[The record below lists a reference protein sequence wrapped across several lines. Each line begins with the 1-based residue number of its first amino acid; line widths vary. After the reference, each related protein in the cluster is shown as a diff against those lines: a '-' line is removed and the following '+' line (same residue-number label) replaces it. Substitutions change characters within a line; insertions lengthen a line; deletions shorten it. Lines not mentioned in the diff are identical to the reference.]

1 MSARHR
7 IPPYVPSW
15 YADSANAYTPADPLT
30 GDIRC
35 DVLVVGGGYAGLS
48 AALELA
54 ERGFDTV
61 LVEARRVGWGASG
74 RNGGQIVGGFAQ
86 GPAALDALVGRAL
99 TDDLYGLADEAVA
112 MLAERVARFAIAC
125 DLRWGYLLLA
135 VKDRQVGELKAYAEE
150 LQAYGRPVG
159 PLYDAGAVRE
169 HVASRR
175 VRGGLQI
182 GGSGQ
187 LHPLNFALGLA
198 DAARSAGVRLYEG
211 TPVDGMVEG
220 PPAVAVTPGGRI
232 TAGFVALAGNAY
244 LPGLTPTIT
253 SRMLPRVMPTGTF
266 MLATEPLG
274 ESRAS
279 ALMPSRQAA
288 ADINF
293 VLNYFRLSPDHRL
306 LFGGG
311 VSYSTAQR
319 DAHRRAL
326 HRQMLAYFP
335 GLDDVAVSHFWGGHV
350 GITINRFPDFGR
362 VAPHILYAQGFSG
375 QGVAL
380 TGLAGRLLAEAI
392 AGTAGRFDLMA
403 RIPHR
408 PFPGGRTLRMPALVL
423 AMLWY
428 RLRDL
433 L

>member
-1 MSARHR
+1 MPPVDP
-7 IPPYVPSW
+7 IPPYVRSW
-15 YADSANAYTPADPLT
+15 YADSANPYTPAQPLQ
-30 GDIRC
+30 GDVRC
-35 DVLVVGGGYAGLS
+35 DVLVVGGGYTGLS
-48 AALELA
+48 TALELA

-74 RNGGQIVGGFAQ
+74 RNGGQIVSGFAH
-86 GPAALDALVGRAL
+86 GPADLEALVGRPL
-99 TDDLYGLADEAVA
+99 TDALHGLADEAIA
-112 MLAERVARFAIAC
+112 LLEERIARFAIAC

-135 VKDRQVGELKAYAEE
+135 VKHRHVEELKAYAEE
-150 LQAYGRPVG
+150 LAAYGRPVG
-159 PLYDAGAVRE
+159 ALHDAAAVQT
-169 HVASRR
+169 HVGSPR
-175 VRGGLQI
+175 VLGGLSI
-182 GGSGQ
+182 GRSGQ
-187 LHPLNFALGLA
+187 LHPLNYALGLA
-198 DAARSAGVRLYEG
+198 QAARTSGVRLYEA
-211 TPVDGMVEG
+211 TPVQRLSGG
-220 PPAVAVTPGGRI
+220 PPAVAITPSGRI
-232 TAGFVALAGNAY
+232 TADFVALAGNAY
-244 LPGLTPTIT
+244 LPGLMPTIA
-253 SRMLPRVMPTGTF
+253 SRVLPRVMPTGTF

-274 ESRAS
+274 VNRAQ

-293 VLNYFRLSPDHRL
+293 VLNYFRISADHRL

-311 VSYSTAQR
+311 VSYSTAQT
-319 DAHRRAL
+319 DAHRQAL

-335 GLDDVAVSHFWGGHV
+335 GLDDVGVSHFWGGNV
-350 GITINRFPDFGR
+350 GITINRFPDLGR

-380 TGLAGRLLAEAI
+380 TGIAGRLLAEAI
-392 AGTAGRFDLMA
+392 AGTADRFDLMT

-408 PFPGGRTLRMPALVL
+408 PFPGGRALRMPALVL